1 MVIFQQSQHSL
12 VWRAKRSKKAKSIV
26 TLCAIMVSSFLTRPA
41 PKNEDEMM
49 IAIFEYIDR

>member
-12 VWRAKRSKKAKSIV
+12 VWRAKRSKKAKSLV